1 MFFEIVINLIPVHH
15 LGSSTE
21 IKSSSVDSNKFTS
34 LSSRPGPDQQVIP
47 APSGLPD
54 RLASAMK
61 FAEICNSYAAQLG
74 FRAEAKVRWK
84 SSQIASGV
92 NMALEHSRTKWR
104 FLAGRI
110 KTCIYIYIYDIL
122 IYIYRG
128 FSSKQCLITRG

>member
-110 KTCIYIYIYDIL
+110 KTYIYI
-122 IYIYRG
+122 
-128 FSSKQCLITRG
+128 